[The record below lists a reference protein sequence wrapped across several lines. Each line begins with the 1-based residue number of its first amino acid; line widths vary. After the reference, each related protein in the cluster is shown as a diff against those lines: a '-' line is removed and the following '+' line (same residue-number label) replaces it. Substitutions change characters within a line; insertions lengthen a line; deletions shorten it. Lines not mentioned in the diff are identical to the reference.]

1 MLRNSPTHWLPE
13 TLISGMESGVRQLSK
28 RKTVDEII
36 KATAQE
42 AAQEVVHQQRQARN
56 LNLYRATERLLRN
69 FKAYK
74 RMVDEPDT
82 YGFEPVEK
90 SHDISV
96 APPPGSSVRDKMDI
110 YEDYVKARRDSYAR
124 TLARFEEIAA
134 VVRQFE
140 DKPEFAVI
148 RMYYFN
154 EDVHGNDRP
163 VDADLYSFEE
173 IAEELKSIG
182 IDRNIKTI
190 RSWRTKLVQDMTV
203 MLFGVDGAL
212 SVEAREPKQGQK
224 QEGGKADE

>member
-1 MLRNSPTHWLPE
+1 M
-13 TLISGMESGVRQLSK
+13 ISGMESEVRELSK

-36 KATAQE
+36 KATARE

-69 FKAYK
+69 YKAYK
-74 RMVDEPDT
+74 RMVEEPEA
-82 YGFEPVEK
+82 YGFEPIEK
-90 SHDISV
+90 DHSISI
-96 APPPGSSVRDKMDI
+96 APPPGSGVRDKVDI
-110 YEDYVKARRDSYAR
+110 YEDFIKARKDSYAR

-140 DKPEFAVI
+140 EKPEFAVI
-148 RMYYFN
+148 RMYYFH

-163 VDADLYSFEE
+163 ADAEMYSFEE

-212 SVEAREPKQGQK
+212 SVEAREPKQG
-224 QEGGKADE
+224 KAGDADAQA